1 MRLTGNNRNHDR
13 EGRLEIYVNG
23 QWYIICDEQFTT
35 EQADAACQYLG
46 YPKRYMNIK
55 NTCLGSYPRYF
66 LLKFLYQVRKV
77 RGNAL
82 VC

>member
-1 MRLTGNNRNHDR
+1 MRLTGNDRNHDR

-23 QWYIICDEQFTT
+23 QWYKICDEQLTT

-55 NTCLGSYPRYF
+55 NICLGSYSRQF

-77 RGNAL
+77 RGNVL

>member
-1 MRLTGNNRNHDR
+1 MRLTGNNRNHNR

-46 YPKRYMNIK
+46 YPKRFVDIK
-55 NTCLGSYPRYF
+55 NIYPNPYPRHF
-66 LLKFLYQVRKV
+66 LLKYLYQVRKV
-77 RGNAL
+77 RGHVL